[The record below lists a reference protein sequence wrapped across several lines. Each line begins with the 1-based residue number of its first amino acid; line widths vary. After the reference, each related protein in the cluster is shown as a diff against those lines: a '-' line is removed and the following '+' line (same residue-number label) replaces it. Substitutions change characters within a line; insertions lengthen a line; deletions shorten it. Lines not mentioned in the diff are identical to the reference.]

1 MRANPDQTE
10 GLCPTYTGRL
20 CQQGTLAS
28 TSFQTM
34 KLPRKH
40 RILTALIALFGMLFM
55 QLAVASYACPGMK
68 AESGSS
74 GAAEVVQPAM
84 PSMPDCDQQ
93 PDADQP
99 AVCHAHC
106 QEGKAS
112 LDKAE
117 VPAVSPAAVMVSAIF
132 SRLEPAIPLSL
143 SDFDPPFFLQRDT
156 APPVSIR
163 HCCFRI

>member
-1 MRANPDQTE
+1 
-10 GLCPTYTGRL
+10 
-20 CQQGTLAS
+20 
-28 TSFQTM
+28 M

-68 AESGSS
+68 AESGGS
-74 GAAEVVQPAM
+74 GAAEVVQSAM

-106 QEGKAS
+106 QDGKAS
-112 LDKAE
+112 PDKAE
-117 VPAVSPAAVMVSAIF
+117 PLAVSPAAVMVSTIF
-132 SRLEPAIPLSL
+132 SRLEPPVALTMPAFEPS
-143 SDFDPPFFLQRDT
+143 FFLHRST

-163 HCCFRI
+163 YCCFRI